1 MLKND
6 AAAVQLHFL
15 SGNVQLANSSLP
27 QQQQPDQRTPVLRI
41 SQRMRLEKSQ
51 LEGVDRR
58 IQVHYFIQCVYTYS
72 VIGLMAY
79 EVRPMIHQYYGEE
92 WSLKLYSGSGDN
104 REYLRQSRVWR
115 VCMHNDH
122 VIKTRR
128 KWIFL
133 NRNTA

>member
-41 SQRMRLEKSQ
+41 SQRMRLETSP

-58 IQVHYFIQCVYTYS
+58 IQVHYFIQCVETYS

-92 WSLKLYSGSGDN
+92 CHLLWVYTHK
-104 REYLRQSRVWR
+104 E
-115 VCMHNDH
+115 
-122 VIKTRR
+122 
-128 KWIFL
+128 
-133 NRNTA
+133 